1 MAWITPKTNWIST
14 DRFNIADYNRI
25 KNNLEYLHE
34 YAENLYLPFNFNDMG
49 NNKSDYA
56 DYFYA
61 DEFNLFEDN
70 LKILNQNVFTQDFGI
85 AQRFYDNGPF
95 IQFGEL
101 NRIESAVLKIYELLG
116 RQEAGLS
123 KLSFRLGN
131 AKGVKA

>member
-1 MAWITPKTNWIST
+1 MAWITPKTNWISA

-34 YAENLYLPFNFNDMG
+34 YAETLYLPFDFNDMG
-49 NNKSDYA
+49 NNKDDYA

-95 IQFGEL
+95 IQYGEL
-101 NRIESAVLKIYELLG
+101 NRIESAILKIYELLG
-116 RQEAGLS
+116 RQKAGLP

-131 AKGVKA
+131 MKGVKT

>member
-34 YAENLYLPFNFNDMG
+34 Y
-49 NNKSDYA
+49 
-56 DYFYA
+56 
-61 DEFNLFEDN
+61 
-70 LKILNQNVFTQDFGI
+70 